1 MDLGIADA
9 RPVHRHPR
17 TGHVPRQYHREE
29 QAELDDSEKRLR
41 QCFLLPSG
49 FG

>member
-1 MDLGIADA
+1 MRVLFIAIRERDM
-9 RPVHRHPR
+9 P
-17 TGHVPRQYHREE
+17 PRQYHREE